1 MKALIPTQSTVK
13 LVILKTPPSVN
24 NYVRHIR
31 AGFHYKTSEAKVFET
46 YVALA
51 WKEAEFTPPKAKLY
65 GISIML
71 YMGHG
76 QRLDIDNAP
85 KVLID
90 SLVKV
95 GAIKS
100 DALVN
105 HLVIE
110 KCRDRERPRVE
121 VEIEYK

>member
-1 MKALIPTQSTVK
+1 MQRRTVK

-24 NYVRHIR
+24 NYVRHTR
-31 AGFHYKTSEAKVFET
+31 WGQHYKTSEARIFET

-51 WKEAEFTPPKAKLY
+51 WKETGFIAPKAKLY

-76 QRLDIDNAP
+76 KRLDIDNAP

-95 GAIKS
+95 GAIES

-110 KCRDRERPRVE
+110 KYRDRERPRTE
-121 VEIEYK
+121 VEIRYQ